1 MLFRLRSFAEAIYAH
16 KRLLTLTTQ
25 AAVVAPT
32 FHGLTTR
39 RFVACILV
47 SCLFFQRFGLPI
59 AVQAM
64 NSAGPV
70 GLLLGLYGLLQGT
83 ISFDRRR
90 LFIYLFLVSWVL
102 LGMAVRSAWPD
113 AYGVSPSTNSVIQ
126 YLILTS
132 FSTLSFTEAMDE
144 SEFFHQVNFYLG
156 IIAVAGIVQFFAQYL
171 GVRIFSFEGIVPSFM
186 LVEFGWNLQIASG
199 IGDSLKANGFFLL
212 EPSIFSQFMAVALII
227 EALAFKR
234 MRYLCLFVAGL
245 FLSFSGTGWI
255 ILAAFIAGVGI
266 SLGGRGLVL
275 AVATLVVL
283 GIILT
288 AALTFSPDVAAVLS
302 ARTDEI
308 FTPMTSGH
316 LRFITPFWLLSDV
329 LERVPS
335 AIVIGLGPGTSERL
349 PINYLYNVNTP
360 IKITLEFGLPAFIA
374 YLLLFVVNRRTALQR
389 AIVLPAIVMV
399 LITGSYA
406 QFPPVLFLITLIICV
421 ARLRPTPTAVLIR
434 GRLLGL

>member
-1 MLFRLRSFAEAIYAH
+1 LI
-16 KRLLTLTTQ
+16 TQ
-25 AAVVAPT
+25 AAVVAPA

-59 AVQAM
+59 GGQAM

-70 GLLLGLYGLLQGT
+70 GLLLGMFGLLQGT

-102 LGMAVRSAWPD
+102 LGMALRAAWPD
-113 AYGVSPSTNSVIQ
+113 AYGVSPSSNSVIQ
-126 YLILTS
+126 YLVLTS
-132 FSTLSFTEAMDE
+132 FFTLSFTEAMNE
-144 SEFFHQVNFYLG
+144 AEFFHQVNFYLG
-156 IIAVAGIVQFFAQYL
+156 IIAIAGILQFFAQYL
-171 GVRIFSFEGIVPSFM
+171 GVRVFSFEGIAPSFL

-199 IGDSLKANGFFLL
+199 VGDTLKANGFFLL
-212 EPSIFSQFMAVALII
+212 EPSIFSQVMAVALII

-234 MRYLCLFVAGL
+234 MRYLCLFIAGL

-255 ILAAFIAGVGI
+255 ILAAFLAGVGI
-266 SLGGRGLVL
+266 SLGVRGLML
-275 AVATLVVL
+275 AVVTSIVL
-283 GIILT
+283 GIVLT
-288 AALTFSPDVAAVLS
+288 AALTFSPEAAAVLTE
-302 ARTDEI
+302 RTDEV

-316 LRFITPFWLLSDV
+316 LRFVTPFWLLSDV
-329 LERVPS
+329 LRRVPS
-335 AIVIGLGPGTSERL
+335 AIIVGLGPGTSERL

-374 YLLLFVVNRRTALQR
+374 YFFLFVVHRRTPLQQ

-406 QFPPVLFLITLIICV
+406 QFPPVLFLVALIISI
-421 ARLRPTPTAVLIR
+421 ARLRPSYQVPESLTPGVFKAAMI
-434 GRLLGL
+434 

>member
-1 MLFRLRSFAEAIYAH
+1 M
-16 KRLLTLTTQ
+16 TTQ

-132 FSTLSFTEAMDE
+132 FFTLSFTEAMDE

-171 GVRIFSFEGIVPSFM
+171 GIRIFSFEGIVPSSM

-255 ILAAFIAGVGI
+255 ILAAFIAGVSI

-275 AVATLVVL
+275 AVATSVVL

-434 GRLLGL
+434 DRLLGL